1 VSSGAGVSLAVAT
14 KGVHPMNM
22 FPRGR
27 KSIPMIQVTLL
38 LSGFADKEV
47 DKKLVTTS
55 IDLDA

>member
-1 VSSGAGVSLAVAT
+1 
-14 KGVHPMNM
+14 
-22 FPRGR
+22 
-27 KSIPMIQVTLL
+27 MIQVTFL